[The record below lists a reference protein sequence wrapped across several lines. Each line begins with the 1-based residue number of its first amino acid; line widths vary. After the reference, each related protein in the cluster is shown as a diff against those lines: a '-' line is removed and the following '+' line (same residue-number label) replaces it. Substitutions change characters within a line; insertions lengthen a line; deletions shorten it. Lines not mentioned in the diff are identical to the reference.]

1 MPQELDILRVLPI
14 TDDFSIT
21 MAQMRRGT
29 IDLSTAASRAALDQ
43 PSGMG
48 LRIFRR

>member
-1 MPQELDILRVLPI
+1 MPKELDILRVLPI
-14 TDDFSIT
+14 TEDFVIT

-29 IDLSTAASRAALDQ
+29 IDLSTAASRVALDQ

-48 LRIFRR
+48 VA